1 MATQTYSDQYQPV
14 IQDTI
19 DLLEKVDL
27 NNPTE
32 NVIDPKAS
40 TLELLKVQQEIQA
53 QTLGKTLEFVR
64 TLVPLVDH
72 ADPYQLMG
80 AQAGD
85 KVPVLQQQTYLQDLA
100 QKNYLITRMV
110 QQRENERKS

>member
-1 MATQTYSDQYQPV
+1 MAANTYTDQYQPA

-19 DLLEKVDL
+19 DLLDKVDL
-27 NNPTE
+27 DRPTE

-72 ADPYQLMG
+72 ADPYQLIG
-80 AQAGD
+80 GNAGD
-85 KVPVLQQQTYLQDLA
+85 KIPVQQQ
-100 QKNYLITRMV
+100 
-110 QQRENERKS
+110 

>member
-1 MATQTYSDQYQPV
+1 MATKTYDDQYQPA

-27 NNPTE
+27 NNPTD
-32 NVIDPKAS
+32 NIIDPKAS

-64 TLVPLVDH
+64 TLVPLVEH

-80 AQAGD
+80 AQVGD
-85 KVPVLQQQTYLQDLA
+85 KIPVQQQ
-100 QKNYLITRMV
+100 
-110 QQRENERKS
+110 